1 MTARMVSLPGSV
13 SATERPCKARDVVR
27 DWIGS
32 SPRPHGNGRGARIL
46 VLSASAGAGHVRA
59 AQALERAFAEF
70 GVRDV
75 RHVNALDHTTK
86 LFRRLHEQAYLDA
99 VSHAPVMLG
108 RLYDHLDRPWTW
120 EHRRRTVTH
129 LNTRPFV
136 ICSSGARLRGPRPG
150 LHAGAARVTT
160 TANGVSAPAVACVTA
175 ISTVFRTLG
184 TWHAVRSA
192 GLHPSRRGWLTIMPT
207 SPGKSSTPVQTRNR
221 AARAWSALTA

>member
-13 SATERPCKARDVVR
+13 SATPVQGQGC
-27 DWIGS
+27 GS
-32 SPRPHGNGRGARIL
+32 GLDRFEPTPPHGNGRGARIL

-120 EHRRRTVTH
+120 EHRR
-129 LNTRPFV
+129 PD
-136 ICSSGARLRGPRPG
+136 SD
-150 LHAGAARVTT
+150 
-160 TANGVSAPAVACVTA
+160 AP
-175 ISTVFRTLG
+175 
-184 TWHAVRSA
+184 
-192 GLHPSRRGWLTIMPT
+192 
-207 SPGKSSTPVQTRNR
+207 
-221 AARAWSALTA
+221 